1 MVSKPIISCRGFRY
15 AMSAQASLVLR
26 VIEAQSALFGSL
38 TITSITS
45 VTGRPR
51 LAQNDRICVPHPM
64 IAKDPQSAPIGGSAR
79 VIHEQAKSQKV
90 TLSWA
95 PMRPDRVVHVDAE
108 GRRAGPIRAEG
119 WPPSAG

>member
-1 MVSKPIISCRGFRY
+1 
-15 AMSAQASLVLR
+15 LR

-64 IAKDPQSAPIGGSAR
+64 IAKDHQSAPIGGS
-79 VIHEQAKSQKV
+79 
-90 TLSWA
+90 
-95 PMRPDRVVHVDAE
+95 
-108 GRRAGPIRAEG
+108 RA
-119 WPPSAG
+119 S